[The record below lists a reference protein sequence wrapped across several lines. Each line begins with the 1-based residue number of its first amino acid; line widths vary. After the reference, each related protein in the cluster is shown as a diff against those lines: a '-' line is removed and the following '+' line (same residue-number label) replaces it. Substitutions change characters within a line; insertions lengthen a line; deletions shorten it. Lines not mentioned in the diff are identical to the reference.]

1 MCRAVRRRG
10 PAPAQGRDGRA
21 ASRPGEPL
29 GRQAAPRRA
38 AARALLWRPAARAGC
53 ERAVVTPCRGARAG
67 AGSAPAGEDLSHA
80 DEALPASEPQV
91 SGAPGRHRPSPAAGG
106 SRHQGLPGAGRGGRP
121 ARAAAAP
128 ARGPARR
135 PGSRPGGARRP
146 ARTPA
151 APAARPGRPRR
162 RAARAGRRA
171 RALLPR
177 GVRPGGRRL
186 QPHERPGQRA
196 WRERVLGLQL
206 RVARRAWPAAEGP
219 TAAVHEISCAPRAR
233 TAWAR
238 RRRRPRRASWSRCSG
253 RPTLAAC
260 ACWAS
265 STWASSC
272 LGPDLFIVDQH
283 ASDEK
288 YNFERLQRGTVL
300 QRQPLLHP
308 QPLDLTPAEAVA
320 VRRAPAAR
328 GRPAPAWPRVRAPA
342 ARDARCGARARR
354 GAAVKGPAD
363 PCAGAGQ
370 AGGGRR
376 AAERL

>member
-1 MCRAVRRRG
+1 MG
-10 PAPAQGRDGRA
+10 PEAEA
-21 ASRPGEPL
+21 
-29 GRQAAPRRA
+29 A
-38 AARALLWRPAARAGC
+38 AARELEQVFRKADFGRMRMLGQFNLGFILAR
-53 ERAVVTPCRGARAG
+53 
-67 AGSAPAGEDLSHA
+67 
-80 DEALPASEPQV
+80 
-91 SGAPGRHRPSPAAGG
+91 
-106 SRHQGLPGAGRGGRP
+106 
-121 ARAAAAP
+121 
-128 ARGPARR
+128 
-135 PGSRPGGARRP
+135 
-146 ARTPA
+146 
-151 APAARPGRPRR
+151 
-162 RAARAGRRA
+162 
-171 RALLPR
+171 
-177 GVRPGGRRL
+177 
-186 QPHERPGQRA
+186 
-196 WRERVLGLQL
+196 
-206 RVARRAWPAAEGP
+206 
-219 TAAVHEISCAPRAR
+219 
-233 TAWAR
+233 
-238 RRRRPRRASWSRCSG
+238 
-253 RPTLAAC
+253 
-260 ACWAS
+260 
-265 STWASSC
+265 